1 MVTKSMSIVIG
12 THTRRSNNMSKKF
25 VMISL
30 AIIAIFGSLLT
41 FYASNLFFGDVSN
54 FGSGS
59 PTIFATFPAMLL
71 GATLIA
77 AALFVVR
84 FYQRPNSRKVLCR
97 NYIFIAIALA
107 CFGAIFAVLG
117 GVINYRGNFVKY
129 PFPGYLIIMIVLDV
143 LIIVCAALAL
153 FKVVLKMPDDI
164 EKYKVKPLHVLHTLG
179 LFLLIA
185 LAFNRFGAFLLMPV
199 YVQWSSLYMT
209 FVYYL
214 FLLIPMALLVIK
226 VLGILGYKPL
236 FIPVIVVAV
245 LNVVLFAITAIIGIN
260 DSAFISA
267 VSAAAPLERLGSMPM
282 EILIHFVTYLGVS
295 IYYIIK
301 ELKAKKATN

>member
-1 MVTKSMSIVIG
+1 
-12 THTRRSNNMSKKF
+12 MSKKF

-30 AIIAIFGSLLT
+30 ALIAVFGSLLT
-41 FYASNLFFGDVSN
+41 FYASNLFFSDVSN

-59 PTIFATFPAMLL
+59 PTLFVTFPAMLL
-71 GATLIA
+71 GAMLIA
-77 AALFVVR
+77 ATLFIVRLYNRPENRKALSKLYLIIAAVLAFLGVV
-84 FYQRPNSRKVLCR
+84 
-97 NYIFIAIALA
+97 
-107 CFGAIFAVLG
+107 FAVLG
-117 GVINYRGNFVKY
+117 GVVNYRGNFVSY
-129 PFPGYLIIMIVLDV
+129 PFPGYLIIMLVIHVL
-143 LIIVCAALAL
+143 ALAASV
-153 FKVVLKMPDDI
+153 FAFI
-164 EKYKVKPLHVLHTLG
+164 KYVKPMPEDAEKFKGGVKHVFHTIG

-185 LAFNRFGAFLLMPV
+185 LAFNRFGAFLLMPI
-199 YVQWSSLYMT
+199 YVQWSSFYMT

-236 FIPVIVVAV
+236 FIPTVVVAA
-245 LNVVLFAITAIIGIN
+245 LAVVLFAITALIGIN

-282 EILIHFVTYLGVS
+282 EILIHFCAYLGVS

-301 ELKAKKATN
+301 EVKAKKAAN

>member
-1 MVTKSMSIVIG
+1 
-12 THTRRSNNMSKKF
+12 
-25 VMISL
+25 MISL
-30 AIIAIFGSLLT
+30 AALAVVASLLT

-59 PTIFATFPAMLL
+59 PTLFVTFPAMLL
-71 GATLIA
+71 GAMMIA
-77 AALFVVR
+77 AALFIVR

-97 NYIFIAIALA
+97 NYLFIAMALGV
-107 CFGAIFAVLG
+107 FGAIFAVLG
-117 GVINYRGNFVKY
+117 GVINYRGNFLKY
-129 PFPGYLIIMIVLDV
+129 PFPGYLIIMIVLHV
-143 LIIVCAALAL
+143 LIVAASAVVL
-153 FKVVLKMPDDI
+153 FKLVLKMPEDS
-164 EKYKVKPLHVLHTLG
+164 EKFKVSVKHVFHTIG

-199 YVQWSSLYMT
+199 YVQWSTLYMT

-226 VLGILGYKPL
+226 VLGILDYKPL
-236 FIPVIVVAV
+236 FIPTVVVAA
-245 LNVVLFAITAIIGIN
+245 LAVVLFAITAIIGVN

-282 EILIHFVTYLGVS
+282 EILIHFCAYLGVS

-301 ELKAKKATN
+301 EVKAKKAAN

>member
-1 MVTKSMSIVIG
+1 
-12 THTRRSNNMSKKF
+12 MSKKL

-77 AALFVVR
+77 ASLFIVR

-97 NYIFIAIALA
+97 NYLFIAMALA
-107 CFGAIFAVLG
+107 AFGLIFAVLG
-117 GVINYRGNFVKY
+117 GVVNYRGNFVKY
-129 PFPGYLIIMIVLDV
+129 PFPGYLIIMMIIHVLVIVG
-143 LIIVCAALAL
+143 AALTL
-153 FKVVLKMPDDI
+153 FKVVLKMPDDT
-164 EKYKVKPLHVLHTLG
+164 EKYKVTVKHVFHTIG

-199 YVQWSSLYMT
+199 YVQWSTLYMT

-214 FLLIPMALLVIK
+214 FLLIPMALLALR
-226 VLGILGYKPL
+226 VLGILGNKNL
-236 FIPVIVVAV
+236 LIPTIVVAA
-245 LNVVLFAITAIIGIN
+245 LNVVLFGITAAIGIN
-260 DSAFISA
+260 DSAFVSA

-282 EILIHFVTYLGVS
+282 EILIHFVSYLGVS
-295 IYYIIK
+295 IYYVIREIK
-301 ELKAKKATN
+301 NKKVAN

>member
-1 MVTKSMSIVIG
+1 
-12 THTRRSNNMSKKF
+12 MSKKF

-30 AIIAIFGSLLT
+30 ALIAIFGSLLT
-41 FYASNLFFGDVSN
+41 FYASNLFFSDVAN

-59 PTIFATFPAMLL
+59 PTLFVTFPALLL
-71 GATLIA
+71 GAMFVA
-77 AALFVVR
+77 AALFIVR
-84 FYQRPNSRKVLCR
+84 FYQRPNSRKVLSR
-97 NYIFIAIALA
+97 NYLFIAIALA
-107 CFGAIFAVLG
+107 CFGVIFAVLG
-117 GVINYRGNFVKY
+117 GVINYRGNFLSY
-129 PFPGYLIIMIVLDV
+129 PFPGYLIIMIVLNV
-143 LIIVCAALAL
+143 LIIAGAALTL
-153 FKVVLKMPDDI
+153 FKVVLKMPDDT
-164 EKYKVKPLHVLHTLG
+164 EKYKVKPLHVLHTFG
-179 LFLLIA
+179 LFLLIS

-226 VLGILGYKPL
+226 VLGILDYKPL
-236 FIPVIVVAV
+236 FIPTVVVAALAV
-245 LNVVLFAITAIIGIN
+245 ILFAVTAIIGVN

-301 ELKAKKATN
+301 ELKAKKAAN

>member
-1 MVTKSMSIVIG
+1 
-12 THTRRSNNMSKKF
+12 MSKKF
-25 VMISL
+25 VIISL
-30 AIIAIFGSLLT
+30 ALIAIFGSLLT
-41 FYASNLFFGDVSN
+41 FYASNLFFSDVAN

-59 PTIFATFPAMLL
+59 PTLFVTFPALLL
-71 GATLIA
+71 GAMFVT
-77 AALFVVR
+77 AALFIVR
-84 FYQRPNSRKVLCR
+84 FYQRPNSRKVLSR
-97 NYIFIAIALA
+97 NYLFIAIALA
-107 CFGAIFAVLG
+107 CFAVIFAVLG
-117 GVINYRGNFVKY
+117 GVINYRGNFLSY
-129 PFPGYLIIMIVLDV
+129 PFPGYLIIMIVLNV
-143 LIIVCAALAL
+143 LIIAGAAITL
-153 FKVVLKMPDDI
+153 FKVVLKMPDDT

-179 LFLLIA
+179 LFLLIS

-226 VLGILGYKPL
+226 VLGILDYKPL
-236 FIPVIVVAV
+236 FIPTVVVAALAV
-245 LNVVLFAITAIIGIN
+245 ILFAVTAIIGIN

-301 ELKAKKATN
+301 ELKAKKAAN

>member
-1 MVTKSMSIVIG
+1 
-12 THTRRSNNMSKKF
+12 MSKKF

-30 AIIAIFGSLLT
+30 ALIAIFGSLLT
-41 FYASNLFFGDVSN
+41 FYASNLFFSDVAN

-59 PTIFATFPAMLL
+59 PTLFVTFPALLL
-71 GATLIA
+71 GAMFVA
-77 AALFVVR
+77 VALFIVR
-84 FYQRPNSRKVLCR
+84 FYQRPNSRKVLSR
-97 NYIFIAIALA
+97 NYLFIAIALA
-107 CFGAIFAVLG
+107 CFAVIFAVLG
-117 GVINYRGNFVKY
+117 GIINYRGNFLSY
-129 PFPGYLIIMIVLDV
+129 PFPGYLIIMIVLNV
-143 LIIVCAALAL
+143 LIIAGAAITL
-153 FKVVLKMPDDI
+153 FKVVLKMPDDT

-179 LFLLIA
+179 LFLLIS

-226 VLGILGYKPL
+226 VLGILDYKPL
-236 FIPVIVVAV
+236 FIPTVVVAALAV
-245 LNVVLFAITAIIGIN
+245 ILFAVTAIIGVN

-301 ELKAKKATN
+301 ELKAKKAAN

>member
-1 MVTKSMSIVIG
+1 
-12 THTRRSNNMSKKF
+12 MSKKF

-30 AIIAIFGSLLT
+30 ALIAIFGSLLT
-41 FYASNLFFGDVSN
+41 FYASNLFFSDVAN

-59 PTIFATFPAMLL
+59 PTLFVTFPALLL
-71 GATLIA
+71 GAMFVA
-77 AALFVVR
+77 AALFIVR
-84 FYQRPNSRKVLCR
+84 FYQRPNSRKVLSR
-97 NYIFIAIALA
+97 NYLFIAIALA
-107 CFGAIFAVLG
+107 CFAVIFAVLG
-117 GVINYRGNFVKY
+117 GIINYRGNFLSY
-129 PFPGYLIIMIVLDV
+129 PFPGYLIIMIVLNV
-143 LIIVCAALAL
+143 LIIAGAAITL
-153 FKVVLKMPDDI
+153 FKVVLKMPDDT

-179 LFLLIA
+179 LFLLIS

-226 VLGILGYKPL
+226 VLGILDYKPL
-236 FIPVIVVAV
+236 FIPTVVVAALAV
-245 LNVVLFAITAIIGIN
+245 ILFAVTAIIGIN

-301 ELKAKKATN
+301 ELKAKKAAN